1 MQNDDETCSDRDS
14 SGAFVG
20 VPRGGVRR
28 WKRKVLGGGTA
39 NPAASSAVSVPN
51 RAPVSTPPTT
61 TFKFGEH
68 EAKVYDLKGIDLKQQ
83 EITPNFGHLVATG
96 EAMYFHGKKKGDE
109 EQSLWQ
115 LKYSHEELTGISP
128 VGLSADIAVL
138 ATNGKN
144 VYCESRENT
153 FDWYDGKTFHTGKKN
168 TGIRPIAAV
177 AGKDTLYTYTKMGE
191 TITKGRFDNGEIK
204 DAVEAIGKQSFS
216 MTPVYADDKEIFV
229 RSEVKKDGKNVEF
242 LASFDTNGKELH
254 RFDGFPSNEN
264 PYGWTVTTNYVV
276 HVKAKGVFRIYD
288 RATGKL
294 IADVA
299 TKLKPYRMATITGN
313 DVLVYDLDKRFY
325 RVDF

>member
-1 MQNDDETCSDRDS
+1 MMTKRVAAGILAGILATSLFAGCGGGGGSS
-14 SGAFVG
+14 SGA
-20 VPRGGVRR
+20 PA
-28 WKRKVLGGGTA
+28 K
-39 NPAASSAVSVPN
+39 PAASGPAVPK
-51 RAPVSTPPTT
+51 RAEVKTPPTT

-68 EAKVYDLKGIDLKQQ
+68 EAKVYDLKGIDLKQM
-83 EITPNFGHLVATG
+83 EITPNFGRLVATK
-96 EAMYFHGKKKGDE
+96 EAMYFHAKKKGDKD
-109 EQSLWQ
+109 QALWQ
-115 LKYSHEELTGISP
+115 VKFDHENLTGIGP

-144 VYCESRENT
+144 VYCESREQT

-168 TGIRPIAAV
+168 TAIRPIAAV
-177 AGKDTLYTYTKMGE
+177 AGQDTIYTYTKMGE

-204 DAVEAIGKQSFS
+204 DAKEVIGKQNFN

-229 RSEVKKDGKNVEF
+229 RSEVKKDGKTVEF

-264 PYGWTVTTNYVV
+264 PYGWTVTANYVV

-294 IADVA
+294 IADVE
-299 TKLKPYRMATITGN
+299 TKLKPYRMATVTGN
-313 DVLVYDLDKRFY
+313 DVLVYDLDKKFY